1 MATNISLSNN
11 TVCSTPECTILANA
25 ILADLDLNVDP
36 CSDFYQYTCGGW
48 LANATIPDDEVI
60 IGSQK
65 TALDINL
72 EVMRSILESTYDD
85 LYTDLIG
92 SDEGF
97 HREDQE
103 DADKENFEIMQ
114 KYYNVCMNTDKIDS
128 LGPTPIYQDIAK
140 FENVLFPVANDAQVF
155 SNQTVPSFT
164 QALARL
170 NSFSIPALS
179 KLFVGADDKNPD
191 LNVIFFDQV
200 VPGLPSKEYYE
211 IPETLTQYKNG
222 LTDILTKVLGNYSNG
237 TEDATLRESESRKY
251 NFTRWSDE
259 RIAASIDRFVDFEAK
274 LANISLKA
282 EELRDPSVTYNPVK
296 LSDFQASN
304 SYVDWTSLIES
315 LLPSGEKVPDNNV
328 TIRATLYFERLNTLL
343 FSGNVTERTLQDYC
357 IINFVTNAAFTLDN
371 STREADRKM
380 KSAITTGTTAA
391 KPRWKTCT
399 NAVSDGISNS
409 MGRYFVLKRFGGEEE
424 RKKVETFLTNIH
436 ETWTDHLSQID
447 WLDNQ
452 TRAKAVEKV
461 KAIEHMVAYS
471 TSSPDLRQPN
481 SIKEYNEGIYINE
494 TSYYDTEN
502 LLNTWNTKKQWAK
515 AGKAVDRDT
524 WLFSAQTV
532 NAYYNPSTNQ
542 IVMLAGMLNDPMYNT
557 TQPEYLNYGGIGMV
571 VAHEIAHAFDSIG
584 RKYDSKG
591 VLTDWWTNTTAAQFE
606 EKTKCFIDQYS
617 KFSVAGPGNTTLNV
631 NGVLTL
637 AENLADN
644 GGGKLSLTAYKRLN
658 KQEQKL
664 PGLENMSPEALYY
677 INLGRSWCTKQRD
690 ELTQLSIYT
699 DTHSPANVRI
709 NGILQNSVEFAKTFN
724 CPAGSPMNPETKCS
738 MW

>member
-1 MATNISLSNN
+1 MDT
-11 TVCSTPECTILANA
+11 
-25 ILADLDLNVDP
+25 
-36 CSDFYQYTCGGW
+36 
-48 LANATIPDDEVI
+48 
-60 IGSQK
+60 
-65 TALDINL
+65 NL

-114 KYYNVCMNTDKIDS
+114 KYYNVCMNTDNIDS

-170 NSFSIPALS
+170 SSFSIPALS

-211 IPETLTQYKNG
+211 IPETLAQYKSG
-222 LTDILTKVLGNYSNG
+222 LTDILTKALGNYSNG
-237 TEDATLRESESRKY
+237 TEDATLRETESRKY

-296 LSDFQASN
+296 LSDFQANN

-328 TIRATLYFERLNTLL
+328 TIRATPYFERLNTLL

-357 IINFVTNAAFTLDN
+357 IISFVTNAAFTLDN

-380 KSAITTGTTAA
+380 KSAISTGTTAA

-461 KAIEHMVAYS
+461 
-471 TSSPDLRQPN
+471 
-481 SIKEYNEGIYINE
+481 
-494 TSYYDTEN
+494 
-502 LLNTWNTKKQWAK
+502 
-515 AGKAVDRDT
+515 
-524 WLFSAQTV
+524 
-532 NAYYNPSTNQ
+532 
-542 IVMLAGMLNDPMYNT
+542 
-557 TQPEYLNYGGIGMV
+557 
-571 VAHEIAHAFDSIG
+571 
-584 RKYDSKG
+584 
-591 VLTDWWTNTTAAQFE
+591 
-606 EKTKCFIDQYS
+606 CFIYVI
-617 KFSVAGPGNTTLNV
+617 KLLK
-631 NGVLTL
+631 LT
-637 AENLADN
+637 
-644 GGGKLSLTAYKRLN
+644 N
-658 KQEQKL
+658 K
-664 PGLENMSPEALYY
+664 MCC
-677 INLGRSWCTKQRD
+677 R
-690 ELTQLSIYT
+690 
-699 DTHSPANVRI
+699 
-709 NGILQNSVEFAKTFN
+709 
-724 CPAGSPMNPETKCS
+724 
-738 MW
+738 

>member
-1 MATNISLSNN
+1 MATNISLSND

-65 TALDINL
+65 TAMDINL

-114 KYYNVCMNTDKIDS
+114 KYYNVCMDTDKIDS

-170 NSFSIPALS
+170 SSFSIPALS

-211 IPETLTQYKNG
+211 IPETLAQYKSG
-222 LTDILTKVLGNYSNG
+222 LTDILTKALGNYSNG
-237 TEDATLRESESRKY
+237 TEDATLRETESRKY

-296 LSDFQASN
+296 LSDFQANN
-304 SYVDWTSLIES
+304 SYVDWTTLIES
-315 LLPSGEKVPDNNV
+315 LLPSGEKVPDNN
-328 TIRATLYFERLNTLL
+328 
-343 FSGNVTERTLQDYC
+343 
-357 IINFVTNAAFTLDN
+357 
-371 STREADRKM
+371 
-380 KSAITTGTTAA
+380 
-391 KPRWKTCT
+391 WKC
-399 NAVSDGISNS
+399 
-409 MGRYFVLKRFGGEEE
+409 
-424 RKKVETFLTNIH
+424 H
-436 ETWTDHLSQID
+436 
-447 WLDNQ
+447 
-452 TRAKAVEKV
+452 
-461 KAIEHMVAYS
+461 
-471 TSSPDLRQPN
+471 
-481 SIKEYNEGIYINE
+481 
-494 TSYYDTEN
+494 
-502 LLNTWNTKKQWAK
+502 
-515 AGKAVDRDT
+515 
-524 WLFSAQTV
+524 
-532 NAYYNPSTNQ
+532 
-542 IVMLAGMLNDPMYNT
+542 
-557 TQPEYLNYGGIGMV
+557 
-571 VAHEIAHAFDSIG
+571 
-584 RKYDSKG
+584 
-591 VLTDWWTNTTAAQFE
+591 
-606 EKTKCFIDQYS
+606 
-617 KFSVAGPGNTTLNV
+617 
-631 NGVLTL
+631 
-637 AENLADN
+637 
-644 GGGKLSLTAYKRLN
+644 
-658 KQEQKL
+658 
-664 PGLENMSPEALYY
+664 
-677 INLGRSWCTKQRD
+677 
-690 ELTQLSIYT
+690 
-699 DTHSPANVRI
+699 
-709 NGILQNSVEFAKTFN
+709 
-724 CPAGSPMNPETKCS
+724 
-738 MW
+738 